1 MRSKK
6 LYAIL
11 GVLLVLSMVLAACPA
26 QTAEPQVVE
35 VEVTRMVEGE
45 VQTVVVT
52 ATPEPPMEV
61 SFNAPRPDTY
71 TDITFG
77 DIDTMD
83 PNLAYDTA
91 SGGLIMQ
98 VMEDPDLL
106 QLQGCD
112 LLRARPGH
120 GSAQCRE
127 RRHLC
132 RWYDLHLQHSS
143 GRHLP
148 QWQ

>member
-26 QTAEPQVVE
+26 QTAQPQVVE
-35 VEVTRMVEGE
+35 VEVTRVVEGE

-52 ATPEPPMEV
+52 ATPEPAKEV
-61 SFNAPRPDTY
+61 SLNAPRPDTY

-98 VMEDPDLL
+98 VMETLIFFDHTDATSFVPVLATEVPSVENGGISDAVTS
-106 QLQGCD
+106 
-112 LLRARPGH
+112 RK
-120 GSAQCRE
+120 S
-127 RRHLC
+127 
-132 RWYDLHLQHSS
+132 
-143 GRHLP
+143 
-148 QWQ
+148 